1 MSNTDIKE
9 AAAELNWS
17 PRMRWRLFLL
27 ILHIPSLLWGRWRWA
42 CSVLVSSSLT
52 HSAVV
57 QLHPRCTSAG
67 SEAAGAKV
75 HMSGATSSSS
85 PLPASPVLW
94 SPWRKRKKK
103 KKENPSG
110 LPAHMCRS
118 CSVVTLSVSHSSRLC
133 FTLKLRVAPRWGH
146 LQAPGST
153 HLALIPYR
161 SDAAPKNKRASLHK
175 LPPARLPQW
184 EKEQRD

>member
-1 MSNTDIKE
+1 MTPLSAHSTHS
-9 AAAELNWS
+9 LS
-17 PRMRWRLFLL
+17 PLGSVTVGVQRPRLFLSHTL
-27 ILHIPSLLWGRWRWA
+27 S
-42 CSVLVSSSLT
+42 
-52 HSAVV
+52 
-57 QLHPRCTSAG
+57 RCA
-67 SEAAGAKV
+67 
-75 HMSGATSSSS
+75 
-85 PLPASPVLW
+85 ASPPLHLCRLGGSRSQSSHERGDLLLVPSSGFPRPLI
-94 SPWRKRKKK
+94 SLEEKKKKK